1 MKEVQSQIL
10 FRVTESFVTRKLTY
24 QVILERDRDS
34 KKTDRQRHRE
44 RDREFRY
51 FYEAMCYV
59 ARAKGIEPCQLQAGS
74 VHRKG
79 RQTTCSAPDLRRQSR
94 WIWVWKED

>member
-1 MKEVQSQIL
+1 MKEAQSQIL
-10 FRVTESFVTRKLTY
+10 FRVADSFVTRKLTY

-34 KKTDRQRHRE
+34 NKTDRQRHRE

-59 ARAKGIEPCQLQAGS
+59 ARAMGIEPCQLQADP

-79 RQTTCSAPDLRRQSR
+79 RQATCSAPDLRRQSP
-94 WIWVWKED
+94 WVGVWKED